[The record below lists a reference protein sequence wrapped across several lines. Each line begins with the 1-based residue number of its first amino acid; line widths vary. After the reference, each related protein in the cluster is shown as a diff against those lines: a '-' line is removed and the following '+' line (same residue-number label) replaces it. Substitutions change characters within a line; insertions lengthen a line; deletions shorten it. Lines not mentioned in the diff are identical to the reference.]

1 MTHYGSVLG
10 CGLLS
15 LTLSLGVPGV
25 RGQDTSQN
33 PGDQPPKPAG
43 TAPPIPVIDP
53 NSQQEGNP
61 NDQLLPD
68 NTPLTGVQTP
78 TLGTPEIRHSYW
90 VPGAQ
95 YGGIIQSNA
104 SGPGGSNWSLNNFV
118 IGNVSLLKAWSRSQL
133 AFNYS
138 GGGSFSTDSAQGNG
152 VYQQLAVAQTF
163 QWDRWALQILDQF
176 SYLPQSSFGF
186 GGGTNLGLPG
196 VGGSIGPTIPGMSNN
211 YVPSQS
217 IYNSLGPRYSNATAL
232 QVTYATSPRGSIT
245 ASGSYGL
252 LNFIDPGNV
261 NNDTTIATIG
271 YNYSL
276 TRENSI
282 GTFYRFSSYHYPGQP
297 QAFGDNSFN
306 IAFSRRLT
314 GRMALQMYGGPDFTT
329 FRVPVSG
336 QSSKI
341 GANVGAVLT
350 YAFTNGGLTAGY
362 FHGLTGGSGV
372 FTGSTVDQVNFA
384 ANHKLSRMW
393 SGQVNFGFAHNTA
406 AVSTTATTFPTY
418 NSWFGGGGV
427 SRPLGPNFD
436 LAIAYN
442 ANVNSYNQTG
452 CTGVACSGNQ
462 LYNYITINFQ
472 WHMRPMVL
480 P

>member
-1 MTHYGSVLG
+1 MTYFRFAVGF
-10 CGLLS
+10 GLLS
-15 LTLSLGVPGV
+15 IAFSLGVFGV
-25 RGQDTSQN
+25 RGQDNPQN
-33 PGDQPPKPAG
+33 PGDQMPKPAG

-61 NDQLLPD
+61 TDQLQPD
-68 NTPLTGVQTP
+68 NTPLTGVQAP

-95 YGGIIQSNA
+95 YAATIQSNV
-104 SGPGGSNWSLNNFV
+104 SGSGGWSMTNFL
-118 IGNVSLLKAWSRSQL
+118 IGNLSLLKAWSRSQL
-133 AFNYS
+133 ALNYS

-152 VYQQLAVAQTF
+152 VYQQLALVQSF
-163 QWDRWALQILDQF
+163 QWDRWSLQILDQF

-186 GGGTNLGLPG
+186 GGGTNLGIPG
-196 VGGSIGPTIPGMSNN
+196 VGGSFGPTIPGMTNN

-245 ASGSYGL
+245 MSGSYGL
-252 LNFIDPGNV
+252 LNFVDPGNV
-261 NNDTTIATIG
+261 NTNTTTATVG
-271 YNYSL
+271 YNYLL

-306 IAFSRRLT
+306 VAFSRRLT
-314 GRMALQMYGGPDFTT
+314 GRMALQVYGGPDFIT
-329 FRVPVSG
+329 FRVPVDG

-341 GANVGAVLT
+341 GANLGVSLT
-350 YAFTNGGLTAGY
+350 YAFTNGGLTTGY

-372 FTGSTVDQVNFA
+372 FTGSTVDQVNFG
-384 ANHKLSRMW
+384 ANRQLSRMW
-393 SGQVNFGFAHNTA
+393 SGQCNFGLAHNSAVVSSTA
-406 AVSTTATTFPTY
+406 STFPTY
-418 NSWFGGGGV
+418 NSWFVGGGV
-427 SRPLGPNFD
+427 SRPIGQNFNFSV
-436 LAIAYN
+436 AYN
-442 ANVNSYNQTG
+442 ATIYASSQSG
-452 CTGVACSGNQ
+452 CTTGSCGGNQ
-462 LYNYITINFQ
+462 YSNYITINFQ